1 MIMLSTNERELYLN
15 DPLFHCLA
23 EKLVAL
29 AVEHPEYA
37 QEDGRRL
44 NELVNVARAILEE
57 RRLLHVARGYR
68 LERPA
73 DQENAD
79 LLLRALG
86 LLRAPAQ
93 PVTESEG
100 NG

>member
-57 RRLLHVARGYR
+57 RRLLNVRGYR

-73 DQENAD
+73 DKENAD
-79 LLLRALG
+79 LLLHALG
-86 LLRAPAQ
+86 MLRTPAQ

-100 NG
+100 ND